1 MRRGRLITPAER
13 ATPLLAVAGP
23 TAVGKSAAVLALAEL
38 LDRDGVRFTL
48 VSADSRQVFRGF
60 DIGTDKL
67 SAEVLARRPHAGI
80 DVAEA
85 DQPFTLYDWLAAA
98 REGISATTASGVPQ
112 IAIVVGGTG
121 LYHRGL
127 LRGFL
132 TGGARP
138 HDPELRARLERELAE
153 EGREHIEVQL
163 RGLNAAAADSVATAS
178 PRRLLRALEIA
189 QLGGDPTVTE
199 EEPWSGSNSYV
210 LLDEPDSA
218 AHRTA
223 IADRATAQ
231 FANGLVAETEA
242 LAARLPAETPALSG
256 IGYRE
261 ALQYRLGEISEEKAI
276 THSSGRS
283 WAYARRQ
290 RTWYRGEPISA
301 TINAGSSQATARVAA
316 ELHALARTLIEQ
328 TGA

>member
-1 MRRGRLITPAER
+1 M
-13 ATPLLAVAGP
+13 
-23 TAVGKSAAVLALAEL
+23 LALADL

-67 SAEVLARRPHAGI
+67 SAEVRARRPHAGI

-85 DQPFTLYDWLAAA
+85 DQPFTLYDWLAIA
-98 REGISATTASGVPQ
+98 REAISAPTASGAPQ
-112 IAIVVGGTG
+112 IAIAVGGTG

-163 RGLNAAAADSVATAS
+163 RGLNAAAADAVATAS

-189 QLGGDPTVTE
+189 QLGGDPTATE
-199 EEPWSGSNSYV
+199 EEPWSGPNAYV

-223 IADRATAQ
+223 IAERATAQ

-290 RTWYRGEPISA
+290 RTWYRGEPIST
-301 TINAGSSQATARVAA
+301 TINAGSSQTTARVAA
-316 ELHALARTLIEQ
+316 DLHALARTLIEQ

>member
-1 MRRGRLITPAER
+1 
-13 ATPLLAVAGP
+13 
-23 TAVGKSAAVLALAEL
+23 VLALADL

-67 SAEVLARRPHAGI
+67 SAEVRARRPHAGI

-85 DQPFTLYDWLAAA
+85 DQPFTLYDWLAIA
-98 REGISATTASGVPQ
+98 REAISAPTASGAPQ
-112 IAIVVGGTG
+112 IAIAVGGTG

-163 RGLNAAAADSVATAS
+163 RGLNAAAADAVATAS

-189 QLGGDPTVTE
+189 QLGGDPTATE
-199 EEPWSGSNSYV
+199 EEPWSGPNAYV

-223 IADRATAQ
+223 IAERATAQ

-290 RTWYRGEPISA
+290 RTWYRGEPIST
-301 TINAGSSQATARVAA
+301 TINAGSSQTTARVAA
-316 ELHALARTLIEQ
+316 DLHALARTLIEQ

>member
-1 MRRGRLITPAER
+1 M
-13 ATPLLAVAGP
+13 
-23 TAVGKSAAVLALAEL
+23 LALADL

-67 SAEVLARRPHAGI
+67 SAEVRARRPHAGI

-85 DQPFTLYDWLAAA
+85 DQPFTLYDWLAIA
-98 REGISATTASGVPQ
+98 REAISAPTASGAPQ
-112 IAIVVGGTG
+112 IAIAVGGTG

-163 RGLNAAAADSVATAS
+163 RGLNAAAADVVATAS

-189 QLGGDPTVTE
+189 QLGGDPTATE
-199 EEPWSGSNSYV
+199 EEPWSGPNAYV

-223 IADRATAQ
+223 IAERATAQ

-290 RTWYRGEPISA
+290 RTWYRGEPIST
-301 TINAGSSQATARVAA
+301 TINAGSSQTTARVAA
-316 ELHALARTLIEQ
+316 DLHALARTLIEQ

>member
-23 TAVGKSAAVLALAEL
+23 TAVGKSAAVLALADL
-38 LDRDGVRFTL
+38 LERDGVRFTL

-67 SAEVLARRPHAGI
+67 SAEVRARRPHAGI

-85 DQPFTLYDWLAAA
+85 DQPFTLYDWLAIA
-98 REGISATTASGVPQ
+98 REAISAPTANGVPQ

-138 HDPELRARLERELAE
+138 HDPELRVRLERELAE

-163 RGLNAAAADSVATAS
+163 RGLNAAAADAVATAS

-189 QLGGDPTVTE
+189 QLGGDPTATE
-199 EEPWSGSNSYV
+199 EEPWSGPNTYV

-223 IADRATAQ
+223 IADRAAAQ

-290 RTWYRGEPISA
+290 RTWYRGEPIST
-301 TINAGSSQATARVAA
+301 TINAGSSQTTARVAA
-316 ELHALARTLIEQ
+316 DLHALARTLIEQ

>member
-1 MRRGRLITPAER
+1 
-13 ATPLLAVAGP
+13 
-23 TAVGKSAAVLALAEL
+23 VLALADL
-38 LDRDGVRFTL
+38 LDRDCVRFAL

-67 SAEVLARRPHAGI
+67 SAEVRARRPHAGI

-85 DQPFTLYDWLAAA
+85 DQPFTLYDWLAIA
-98 REGISATTASGVPQ
+98 REAISAPTANSAPQ

-138 HDPELRARLERELAE
+138 HDPELRVRLERELAE

-163 RGLNAAAADSVATAS
+163 RGLNAVAADAVATAS

-189 QLGGDPTVTE
+189 QLGGDPTATE
-199 EEPWSGSNSYV
+199 EEPWSGPNTYV

-223 IADRATAQ
+223 IAERAAAQ

-242 LAARLPAETPALSG
+242 LAARFPAETPALSG

-290 RTWYRGEPISA
+290 RTWYRGEPIST
-301 TINAGSSQATARVAA
+301 TISAGSSQTTARVAA
-316 ELHALARTLIEQ
+316 DLHALARTLIEQ

>member
-23 TAVGKSAAVLALAEL
+23 TAVGKSAAVLALADL
-38 LDRDGVRFTL
+38 LERDGVRFTL

-67 SAEVLARRPHAGI
+67 SAEVRARRPHAGI

-85 DQPFTLYDWLAAA
+85 DQPFTLYDWLATA
-98 REGISATTASGVPQ
+98 REAISAPTANGVPQ

-138 HDPELRARLERELAE
+138 HDPELRVRLERELAE

-163 RGLNAAAADSVATAS
+163 RGLNAAAADAVATAS

-189 QLGGDPTVTE
+189 QLGGDPTATE
-199 EEPWSGSNSYV
+199 EEPWSGPNTYV

-223 IADRATAQ
+223 IADRAAAQ

-290 RTWYRGEPISA
+290 RTWYRGEPIST
-301 TINAGSSQATARVAA
+301 TINAGSSQTTARVAA
-316 ELHALARTLIEQ
+316 DLHALARTLIEQ

>member
-1 MRRGRLITPAER
+1 M
-13 ATPLLAVAGP
+13 
-23 TAVGKSAAVLALAEL
+23 LALADL

-48 VSADSRQVFRGF
+48 VSAASRQVFRGF

-67 SAEVLARRPHAGI
+67 SAEVRARRPHAGI

-85 DQPFTLYDWLAAA
+85 DQPFTLYDWLAIA
-98 REGISATTASGVPQ
+98 REAISAPTASGAPQ
-112 IAIVVGGTG
+112 IAIAVGGTG

-163 RGLNAAAADSVATAS
+163 RGLNAAAADAVATAS

-189 QLGGDPTVTE
+189 QLGGDPTATE
-199 EEPWSGSNSYV
+199 EEPWSGPNAYV

-223 IADRATAQ
+223 IAERATAQ

-290 RTWYRGEPISA
+290 RTWYRGEPIST
-301 TINAGSSQATARVAA
+301 TINAGSSQTTARVAA
-316 ELHALARTLIEQ
+316 DLHALARTLIEQ

>member
-1 MRRGRLITPAER
+1 M
-13 ATPLLAVAGP
+13 
-23 TAVGKSAAVLALAEL
+23 LALADL
-38 LDRDGVRFTL
+38 LERDGVRFTL

-67 SAEVLARRPHAGI
+67 SAEVRARRPHAGI

-85 DQPFTLYDWLAAA
+85 DQPFTLYDWLAIA
-98 REGISATTASGVPQ
+98 REAISAPTASGAPQ
-112 IAIVVGGTG
+112 IAIAVGGTG

-163 RGLNAAAADSVATAS
+163 RGLNAAAADVVATAS

-189 QLGGDPTVTE
+189 QLGGDPTATE
-199 EEPWSGSNSYV
+199 EEPWSGPNAYV

-223 IADRATAQ
+223 IAERATAQ

-290 RTWYRGEPISA
+290 RTWYRGEPIST
-301 TINAGSSQATARVAA
+301 TINAGSSQTTARVAA
-316 ELHALARTLIEQ
+316 DLHALARTLIEQ